1 MTKEIY
7 IESGNHW
14 INAPYPLKP
23 NDTEVKMY
31 QQHLLTGT
39 TLLLGST
46 VPLLPLCDE
55 AIDLTPRIQDPK
67 IIKGDWNNIEKFYDN
82 IIGDGV
88 LNLEG
93 EKIIENLRPKCH
105 RFISRVF
112 SRKFSYMKYA
122 TFFYKDFHNATKI
135 AEINESCPIFIWKF
149 TN

>member
-7 IESGNHW
+7 IENNDHW

-23 NDTEVKMY
+23 SDAEIKIY
-31 QQHLLTGT
+31 QKHLLKGT

-55 AIDLTPRIQDPK
+55 AIDLTPRANHPK
-67 IIKGDWNNIEKFYDN
+67 IIKGDWNKIEKFYDN

-93 EKIIENLRPKCH
+93 EKFIEKLRPKCR

-122 TFFYKDFHNATKI
+122 THFYRDFPNATKV

>member
-1 MTKEIY
+1 MTKELY
-7 IESGNHW
+7 IESGDHW

-46 VPLLPLCDE
+46 VPLLPLC
-55 AIDLTPRIQDPK
+55 
-67 IIKGDWNNIEKFYDN
+67 
-82 IIGDGV
+82 
-88 LNLEG
+88 
-93 EKIIENLRPKCH
+93 H
-105 RFISRVF
+105 RFICRVF

-149 TN
+149 TS

>member
-1 MTKEIY
+1 
-7 IESGNHW
+7 
-14 INAPYPLKP
+14 
-23 NDTEVKMY
+23 MY

-82 IIGDGV
+82 IIGDGI

-93 EKIIENLRPKCH
+93 EKMIDTQSIGLCSNH
-105 RFISRVF
+105 S
-112 SRKFSYMKYA
+112 
-122 TFFYKDFHNATKI
+122 
-135 AEINESCPIFIWKF
+135 
-149 TN
+149 